1 MGERFVNIDGA
12 ILEEFFL
19 DSVDC
24 IQDEEKEEVVKVEW
38 LQRGICLQLLCGTCW
53 LEAFTTVMNVV
64 SGEFRRL

>member
-1 MGERFVNIDGA
+1 MAERFVNIDGA
-12 ILEEFFL
+12 IREEFFL

-24 IQDEEKEEVVKVEW
+24 IQDEEVEVVKVEW

-53 LEAFTTVMNVV
+53 LEAFTDVMNVV

>member
-24 IQDEEKEEVVKVEW
+24 IQDVDVVKVEW

-53 LEAFTTVMNVV
+53 LEAFTDVMNVV
-64 SGEFRRL
+64 SGGV